1 MGLFDSLRRAFTT
14 PQQIT
19 DAQNAQ
25 GMGNNTALG
34 PGAPLTPVNGYSGRP
49 RAMDYPTSVNIGY
62 KNRQQWGRTSYE
74 MLREL
79 LRSYDLATICKNH
92 KIDELRSM
100 EPIFQVR
107 DGFKGDADAAVEAAK
122 AALAMPD
129 REHPWDEWVSMWMDN
144 ILTFDSG
151 PLYRRRNYDGDCI
164 GLEVLDGSTIYP
176 LIDEHGRR
184 PHAPAPAYQQVIKG
198 QVSQQFTAEDVL
210 FTRFRPQSDAPYGM
224 APLESIVLNILT
236 DVKQQWHFLQ
246 MFTAGNIPGGFMEAP
261 PDLTAPEQIQEF
273 QDYWNSTFDGD
284 QEQKHKIVFVPA
296 GSKFTQTMPQAFDPL
311 FPEWLAKKTAMAFG
325 VVPQDLGFT
334 ADVNRA
340 NGETQTDIQFR
351 VNTLPWVRFIEGH
364 ITRYLQQDLQ
374 LPVEFRL
381 NTGRDKEDRLADA
394 QAHEIYV
401 RMGIESPDEAREELL
416 GLPVDHQRPIPRG
429 MILPRQGFV
438 PFDSILAISGKT
450 DPETKAPAADAVLP
464 YPFDGT
470 PGLLPDKLPGGTEY
484 KRAPENPDNPA
495 APATEHPTGDGV
507 VAPVATEKD
516 AAPGMTSATGVAGID
531 LVKPVQKKKHK
542 TPIAS
547 GLCVIAQD
555 TGRILM
561 TQRGIE
567 KDDPASGMWE
577 FPGGHIEGAETPLE
591 AAVREWGE
599 ETGLELPHGTV
610 VGDWLSKDGG
620 YVGNAYLIDYE
631 ALLPADLGSGRLV
644 RGGDPGGDEIQA
656 IAWYDPADVQTMPG
670 VRRELKNTPWNLIE
684 DAPRGERT
692 DDPAKVEM
700 GKFRAFTKARAKQG
714 KWRDFQFQTI
724 PAPVAKHL
732 NDTAREQL
740 TKDDRAGTDA
750 RPKAGTPSWRD
761 TPPSPQPQHMVDLAL
776 TDYWSPRVAESLGEL
791 WRDAD
796 LASAISSVDGIGDVG
811 LSVFR
816 DVARRVLAGSVQSS
830 TLEQVIT
837 NAWADAYHVGVM
849 AAQKQLQSFEPTVDG
864 SNPKGWSDWKPGMT
878 DANKIT
884 ALGWKEALDNSGHT
898 IKGITDTTMQRLA
911 NRIADGVNDGDP
923 SDVIGRSLRDLLDDP
938 ARAEKIAVTET
949 ARMLNQASMF
959 QYQALGVTQWDWIGS
974 ADACSE
980 ICIKGIAGGPYR
992 VDQDSLIP
1000 AHPYCRCAASPHIEG
1015 H

>member
-1 MGLFDSLRRAFTT
+1 MGLFDSLRRAFST
-14 PQQIT
+14 PQAII
-19 DAQNAQ
+19 DAQQAQ
-25 GMGNNTALG
+25 GMDGNTPLG

-107 DGFKGDADAAVEAAK
+107 DGFKGDADAAITAAK
-122 AALAMPD
+122 AAMAMPD

-151 PLYRRRNYDGDCI
+151 PLYRRRNYDGECI
-164 GLEVLDGSTIYP
+164 GLEVLDGATVYP

-184 PHAPAPAYQQVIKG
+184 PLAPAPAYQQVIKG
-198 QVSQQFTAEDVL
+198 QVSQLFTAEDIL
-210 FTRFRPQSDAPYGM
+210 FTRFRPQADAPYGM

-261 PDLTAPEQIQEF
+261 PDLTSPDQIQEF

-296 GSKFTQTMPQAFDPL
+296 GAKFTQTMPQAFDPL

-364 ITRYLQQDLQ
+364 ITRYLQRDLG

-394 QAHEIYV
+394 QAHKIYIE
-401 RMGIESPDEAREELL
+401 MGIESPDEAREELL
-416 GLPVDHQRPIPRG
+416 GLPVDPVRPIPRG
-429 MILPRQGFV
+429 MVLSRQGYV

-450 DPETKAPAADAVLP
+450 DPETKTPAEDAILP
-464 YPFDGT
+464 YPFEGT
-470 PGLLPDKLPGGTEY
+470 PGIVPDKLPGGTEY

-495 APATEHPTGDGV
+495 DPASEHPVAGSGV
-507 VAPVATEKD
+507 VAQPVATEKD
-516 AAPGMTSATGVAGID
+516 AAPGMTAGTGVTGVD
-531 LVKPVQKKKHK
+531 LVKPVRKKKHK
-542 TPIAS
+542 TPIAA

-561 TQRGIE
+561 TQRGFA

-577 FPGGHIEGAETPLE
+577 FPGGHIEAGETPLD
-591 AAVREWGE
+591 AAIREWGE
-599 ETGLELPHGTV
+599 ETGLTLPDGTV
-610 VGDWLSKDGG
+610 MGDWLSKDGG
-620 YVGNAYLIDYE
+620 YVGHAYLIDYE

-656 IAWYDPADVQTMPG
+656 IAWYDPEDAQSMPG
-670 VRRELKNTPWNLIE
+670 VRRELKNTPWALIE
-684 DAPRGERT
+684 DAPRNGVDALRKAEL
-692 DDPAKVEM
+692 
-700 GKFRAFTKARAKQG
+700 GKFKAFVKARQKTG
-714 KWRDFQFQTI
+714 KWRDFQFTHVD
-724 PAPVAKHL
+724 APIAKHL
-732 NDTAREQL
+732 NDHAREQF
-740 TKDDRAGTDA
+740 TKDDHAGADA
-750 RPKAGTPSWRD
+750 RPKAGTRSWRD
-761 TPPSPQPQHMVDLAL
+761 TTPANAQPQHMVDLAL
-776 TDYWSPRVAESLGEL
+776 TDYWSPRIADSLAEL
-791 WRDAD
+791 WADAD
-796 LASAISSVDGIGDVG
+796 LEAAVSAVDGIGDMG
-811 LSVFR
+811 LAVFR
-816 DVARRVLAGSVQSS
+816 DVARRVLAGSVQPS

-837 NAWADAYHVGVM
+837 NAWADAYHAG
-849 AAQKQLQSFEPTVDG
+849 ALSAQVQMGDVPTGWG
-864 SNPKGWSDWKPGMT
+864 SWKPGMT

-884 ALGWKEALDNSGHT
+884 ALGWKEALDASGHT
-898 IKGITDTTMQRLA
+898 IKDVTDTTMIRIA
-911 NRIADGVNDGDP
+911 NKIADGVNAGDP
-923 SDVIGRSLRDLLDDP
+923 SDVIGRSLRDVLDDP
-938 ARAEKIAVTET
+938 ARAEMIAQTET
-949 ARMLNQASMF
+949 ARMLTNAALT
-959 QYQALGVTQWDWIGS
+959 QYAALGLSEWVWVTS
-974 ADACSE
+974 AGACPSVCAPNE
-980 ICIKGIAGGPYR
+980 GKHYPVGET
-992 VDQDSLIP
+992 LIP
-1000 AHPYCRCAASPHIEG
+1000 AHPYCRCAASPLIEG